1 MKTSKKIIKEEI
13 KKICINNNLLLSNT
27 NEIICCRNEYFLFYI
42 ICDFKPCCCQIG
54 IYFTPLFISQEE
66 LTLTF
71 GNTLIHLTG
80 ETDLEITYS
89 LKEKTI
95 INKLNKNFKI
105 ALNKL
110 KKWSDIITPGFIV
123 QNIGSKKYNDIF
135 YTEDLWKLELLGYCY
150 GIQGYTL
157 KATSA
162 FLKLIAD
169 FSNRDLEEWEM
180 FKLNEWENALKTI
193 EINQFDKFIKHKV
206 QEMEKNLRLK

>member
-1 MKTSKKIIKEEI
+1 MKTSKKIIKEEL
-13 KKICINNNLLLSNT
+13 KKFCITNDLLLCNT
-27 NEIICCRNEYFLFYI
+27 NEIICYKNEHFLFYI
-42 ICDFKPCCCQIG
+42 VCDFKPTYCDIG

-80 ETDLEITYS
+80 QTDLEITYS
-89 LKEKTI
+89 LKETTI

-110 KKWSDIITPGFIV
+110 KKWSDIITPSFIV
-123 QNIGSKKYNDIF
+123 QNIGSKKYNDLF

-157 KATSA
+157 EATSA

-169 FSNRDLEEWEM
+169 FSSRELEEWEM
-180 FKLNEWENALKTI
+180 FKLDEWENALKTI
-193 EINQFDKFIKHKV
+193 ETNKFDEFIEHKI
-206 QEMEKNLRLK
+206 QEAEKKLLI